1 LLSRFTG
8 DVIDVQIT
16 AVGLVELL
24 TASIV
29 PSSRLFVTVKRLDK
43 AGSTK
48 LARQSWLVELNDDLH
63 QSSDWIMPFLINQA
77 VQIGSLSQADG
88 R

>member
-48 LARQSWLVELNDDLH
+48 LARQSWLDKAGSL
-63 QSSDWIMPFLINQA
+63 SSMMISINQA
-77 VQIGSLSQADG
+77 IESCLFLSIKQCK
-88 R
+88 